1 MVPYSVEMSNMVIDR
16 TILLTED
23 EPEIRDTNERRIG
36 DMKMNGQ
43 PYFGDV

>member
-1 MVPYSVEMSNMVIDR
+1 MVIDR

>member
-1 MVPYSVEMSNMVIDR
+1 MR

-23 EPEIRDTNERRIG
+23 EPGIRDTNERRIG

-43 PYFGDV
+43 SYLGTFDSGHGI